1 MDTFIISLLKNVHI
15 LSQSENFNDSKYI
28 SVCGEKIVYVFT
40 QRMKKNINYRLN
52 KIQFETFHEKY
63 FRSLRTEVG
72 ILKLFRSGI

>member
-40 QRMKKNINYRLN
+40 QRMKKNINFRLN
-52 KIQFETFHEKY
+52 KIN
-63 FRSLRTEVG
+63 
-72 ILKLFRSGI
+72 LKHFMKNIFVL